1 MSDSFNYVFK
11 IIVIG
16 NTSVGKTSILN
27 FFLKNQSIIFKK
39 SKVEIL
45 NTRLVLNLEQK

>member
-27 FFLKNQSIIFKK
+27 FFLKNQSIQLTNYSTVRI
-39 SKVEIL
+39 EIL
-45 NTRLVLNLEQK
+45 LHKCK